1 MEEKVRDALDG
12 IRTYL
17 QADGGDVELVEV
29 TEDGVVR
36 VRLVGAC
43 HGCPMAAMT
52 LRTTIEQMLKDQVP
66 EVVAVEAA

>member
-1 MEEKVRDALDG
+1 MEDKVQDALEG
-12 IRTYL
+12 IRTFL

-52 LRTTIEQMLKDQVP
+52 LKDTIERMLKEEVP
-66 EVVAVEAA
+66 EVAAVEAA

>member
-1 MEEKVRDALDG
+1 MENKVRDALEG

-17 QADGGDVELVEV
+17 QADGGDVDLVEV

-52 LRTTIEQMLKDQVP
+52 LQNTIERMLKEEVP
-66 EVVAVEAA
+66 EVTAVEAA

>member
-29 TEDGVVR
+29 TEGGVVR

-43 HGCPMAAMT
+43 HGCPMAAIT
-52 LRTTIEQMLKDQVP
+52 LQNTIERMLKEEVP
-66 EVVAVEAA
+66 GVTAVEPA